1 MIKNLFPS
9 PIYYAA
15 STHKQAKKLNKELL
29 TEAYKFAELD
39 EKGQEWSAKNYVG
52 GYTSYGSLAQMW
64 TLSST
69 FDDLRKE
76 LDKHVR
82 KYIKALEW
90 DVDPKAIQITSLW
103 INIMPTHVTHS
114 WHIHPHSAISGTY
127 YVKTPKNCSAI
138 KFEDPRVRSFMN
150 TPTRCLDAAPEK
162 QWHYHLKPEAGNIVL
177 FESWMSHE
185 VPPNQAS
192 DERVSISFNYDWI
205 RGS

>member
-9 PIYYAA
+9 QIYYAKNISKNA
-15 STHKQAKKLNKELL
+15 KQLNKDLL
-29 TEAYKFAELD
+29 SECEKFAQID
-39 EKGQEWSAKNYVG
+39 DKGLEWSKKNYIG

-69 FDDLRKE
+69 FNDLKKE
-76 LDKHVR
+76 LDKHTK
-82 KYIKALEW
+82 KYIKALSW
-90 DVDPKAIQITSLW
+90 DVDPKSIQMTSLW
-103 INIMPTHVTHS
+103 INIMPTTVTHS

-138 KFEDPRVRSFMN
+138 KFEDPRIRNFMN
-150 TPTRCLDAAPEK
+150 TPTRCSDAAKEH
-162 QWHYHLKPEAGNIVL
+162 QWHYQVKPEAGHIVL

-185 VPPNQAS
+185 VPPNQAK

-205 RGS
+205 RN